1 MTPPEDTG
9 AWPLPLRA
17 VEGLGHLFLEVL
29 ESLGRFGCFLLQAVA
44 YVVVPPFKLGRLL
57 DRINFIGF
65 RSLTIVILT
74 AAFTGMVLGLQVF
87 LTLSRFGSEA
97 FLGPAVAL
105 SLIRELGPVLCAV
118 FVTGLAG
125 SALTAEIGI
134 MRITEQI
141 DALTVM
147 ALNPTRYLVVPAVV
161 AGLITFPLMTAIFD
175 VVGIFGGYLVGVK
188 LLGLSPGTYFGE
200 MQTFVDWRDLMT
212 GFWKALSFGM
222 IVPWVCTYKGFHC
235 GHGAEGVARATTQ
248 AVVLASVLILVWD
261 YFLGSVLP

>member
-1 MTPPEDTG
+1 MSERETAPPYPP
-9 AWPLPLRA
+9 PLSLVA
-17 VEGLGHLFLEVL
+17 GLGKLGVDAVDA
-29 ESLGRFGCFLLQAVA
+29 LGRFGRFLAEA
-44 YVVVPPFKLGRLL
+44 AACAVVPPFKLGRLA
-57 DRINFIGF
+57 DRLHSIGF
-65 RSLTIVILT
+65 RSLVIVILT
-74 AAFTGMVLGLQVF
+74 GAFTGMVLGLQIF

-134 MRITEQI
+134 MKITEQL

-147 ALNPTRYLVVPAVV
+147 ALDPTRYLTVPALV
-161 AGLITFPLMTAIFD
+161 AGLIAFPLLTAIFV
-175 VVGIFGGYLVGVK
+175 VVGIFGGYLVGVE
-188 LLGLSPGTYFGE
+188 LLGLSAGTYFGE
-200 MQTFVDWRDLMT
+200 MQTFVDWNDLLT
-212 GFWKALSFGM
+212 GFWKSVSFGI
-222 IVPWVCTYKGFHC
+222 IVPWVCAYKGFHC

-248 AVVLASVLILVWD
+248 AVVLASVLVLVWD

>member
-1 MTPPEDTG
+1 MFSSPNLDM
-9 AWPLPLRA
+9 WPAPVRPIA
-17 VEGLGHLFLEVL
+17 ALGHASLQVVQ
-29 ESLGRFGCFLLQAVA
+29 SLGQFGRFFARAVA
-44 YVVVPPFKLGRLL
+44 YVVIPPFKVGRLV

-74 AAFTGMVLGLQVF
+74 GAFTGMVLGLQIF

-134 MRITEQI
+134 MKITEQI

-147 ALNPTRYLVVPAVV
+147 ALNPTRYLVVPAIV
-161 AGLITFPLMTAIFD
+161 AGVITFPLMTAIFD
-175 VVGIFGGYLVGVK
+175 VLGILGGYLVAVG
-188 LLGLSPGTYFGE
+188 LLGMSSGTYFGE
-200 MQTFVDWRDLMT
+200 MQTFVDASDIMT
-212 GFWKALSFGM
+212 GVWKS
-222 IVPWVCTYKGFHC
+222 
-235 GHGAEGVARATTQ
+235 
-248 AVVLASVLILVWD
+248 
-261 YFLGSVLP
+261 

>member
-1 MTPPEDTG
+1 VSEPPT
-9 AWPLPLRA
+9 WPLALRG
-17 VEGLGHLFLEVL
+17 VEALGHVAVDVAQ
-29 ESLGRFGCFLLQAVA
+29 SLGRFGLFIVEAVA
-44 YVVVPPFKLGRLL
+44 FVFIPPFKLGRLVE
-57 DRINFIGF
+57 RIHFIGF

-74 AAFTGMVLGLQVF
+74 GAFTGMVLGLQIFV
-87 LTLSRFGSEA
+87 TLSRFGSEA

-134 MRITEQI
+134 MKITEQI

-147 ALNPTRYLVVPAVV
+147 ALHPIRYLVVPAVL

-175 VVGIFGGYLVGVK
+175 VVGIFGGYLVGVE

-200 MQTFVDWRDLMT
+200 MQTFVDWRDIMT
-212 GFWKALSFGM
+212 GFWKSLSFGVL
-222 IVPWVCTYKGFHC
+222 VPWVSTYKAFHC

-248 AVVLASVLILVWD
+248 AVVLASILILVWD